1 MSDNYYSEDD
11 YDQEYAE
18 GYSAYKYD
26 NEDYDS
32 EYEDGYEDDPEYAE
46 EEYVEDYIDECL
58 DDADYDVSNQ
68 ESIQDPHRETPHA
81 SEIAPHHIM
90 LGATGAT
97 LGHAALKKAA
107 TKRRQQKTPLKARNV
122 APESTYATEWD
133 KKMDGYIMN
142 GCAVIVATATIIFF
156 VWLFI

>member
-1 MSDNYYSEDD
+1 MLP
-11 YDQEYAE
+11 A
-18 GYSAYKYD
+18 
-26 NEDYDS
+26 
-32 EYEDGYEDDPEYAE
+32 YAE

-90 LGATGAT
+90 LGAAGAA
-97 LGHAALKKAA
+97 LGHGALKKAA

-122 APESTYATEWD
+122 ASESTYATEWD

>member
-1 MSDNYYSEDD
+1 M
-11 YDQEYAE
+11 
-18 GYSAYKYD
+18 
-26 NEDYDS
+26 
-32 EYEDGYEDDPEYAE
+32 P
-46 EEYVEDYIDECL
+46 IL
-58 DDADYDVSNQ
+58 
-68 ESIQDPHRETPHA
+68 
-81 SEIAPHHIM
+81 
-90 LGATGAT
+90 LGAAGAA

-107 TKRRQQKTPLKARNV
+107 NKRRQQKTPLKARNV

>member
-26 NEDYDS
+26 YEDYDS
-32 EYEDGYEDDPEYAE
+32 EYEYGYEDDPEYAE
-46 EEYVEDYIDECL
+46 EEYVEGYIDECL

-90 LGATGAT
+90 LGAAGAT

-107 TKRRQQKTPLKARNV
+107 TKRRQQKTPLKAQNV

-133 KKMDGYIMN
+133 KKMDSCILN
-142 GCAVIVATATIIFF
+142 GCALVVVAAIVMFF
-156 VWLFI
+156 VWCCR